1 MGKALEDYTHVFS
14 QNTPSKPPLVPTYNG
29 PFRVLRKHIDQIKAA
44 HSIQPV
50 SDPTP
55 VNQPQLDTIEE
66 CDVTSAITL
75 PWPSTTPRPAQRD
88 ALAC

>member
-1 MGKALEDYTHVFS
+1 MEKDLEGYSHVFL
-14 QNTPSKPPLVPTYNG
+14 QNTPSKPPLASTYNG
-29 PFRVLRKHIDQIKAA
+29 PFRVLRKHIDQSKAA

-75 PWPSTTPRPAQRD
+75 PWPSTIPRPAQRD

>member
-1 MGKALEDYTHVFS
+1 MGKPLEDYTHVFS
-14 QNTPSKPPLVPTYNG
+14 QNTPSKSPLVPTYNG

-44 HSIQPV
+44 HSIQLVPNP
-50 SDPTP
+50 SP

-66 CDVTSAITL
+66 CHVTSAITL

>member
-1 MGKALEDYTHVFS
+1 MGKDLEDYTHVFS
-14 QNTPSKPPLVPTYNG
+14 QNTPNKPPLASTSNG

-50 SDPTP
+50 SNPTP

-75 PWPSTTPRPAQRD
+75 PWPSTIPRPAQRD